1 MKELKDIT
9 VAFFGEIV
17 VGAVVVILSIAL
29 AYAITGCFS
38 YAAITAPESAR
49 PGELV
54 RVTSDTEAD
63 WIVAPEEYNRTSYID
78 SNKKTLVIANPKEG
92 TVYIFAATTDRD
104 NSPKAFCWRLEITDS
119 APDEPVPP
127 LNPDP
132 DVQPEPPVK
141 PEPVFPE
148 TVALAA
154 QDVESPNWDKERQN
168 LVYVLNATITFIDN
182 KSVLSPAGA
191 RETIRRNW
199 TVRAATI
206 SADSETLWA
215 PVLIKIFQPLNST
228 NIDEIKAALEQSVKA
243 LEGATK

>member
-1 MKELKDIT
+1 MKRLFVTFLT
-9 VAFFGEIV
+9 VALF
-17 VGAVVVILSIAL
+17 
-29 AYAITGCFS
+29 
-38 YAAITAPESAR
+38 AAADAATADLTAPQSAK
-49 PGELV
+49 PGTLV
-54 RVTSDTEAD
+54 RIVSDSEAD
-63 WIVAPEEYNRTSYID
+63 WIVQPDCYNVTAYID
-78 SNKKTLVIANPKEG
+78 SNRKTLVLSSPVQG

-141 PEPVFPE
+141 PDPVFPE

-154 QDVESPNWDKERQN
+154 DAVESPNWDKERQN
-168 LVYVLNATITFIDN
+168 LVYVLNATITFIEN
-182 KSVLSPAGA
+182 KSVLTPAGA

-199 TVRAATI
+199 TVHAATI

-215 PVLIKIFQPLNST
+215 PVLIQIFQPLNAT